1 MIETVCRV
9 KSLEGSTYHSII
21 GSYTTNCAINSPQ
34 TQGDGTANSPMNLQI
49 TEITEEA
56 STPPISEL
64 FSTNF
69 NIVIRVEC
77 NPLIVCPNE
86 DECRYRMEPDERID
100 TIEVEPAEVR

>member
-1 MIETVCRV
+1 
-9 KSLEGSTYHSII
+9 
-21 GSYTTNCAINSPQ
+21 
-34 TQGDGTANSPMNLQI
+34 MNLQI

-69 NIVIRVEC
+69 NIVTRVEC

-100 TIEVEPAEVR
+100 TTEVEPAEIR